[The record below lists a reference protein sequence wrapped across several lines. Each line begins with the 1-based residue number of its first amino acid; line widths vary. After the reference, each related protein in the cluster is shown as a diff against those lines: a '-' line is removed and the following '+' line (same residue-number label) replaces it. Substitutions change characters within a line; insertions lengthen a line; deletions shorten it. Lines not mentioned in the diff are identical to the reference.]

1 MIKMTNEIWNSCYHL
16 IKSIED
22 TIITNSDIIL
32 GVANR
37 LLNSFNDGN
46 KLLICGNGGSA
57 ADAEHLAAE
66 FVGRFNGK
74 YLGLPAI
81 ALTNPAILTAIAN
94 DSGDSYIFEKQVQA
108 LGKKGDCLLVITT
121 SGTSENIILALK
133 EARRLGVTTISLT
146 RKIPAPNLEFYSD
159 YIIRCQSESTQRLQE
174 MFLFV
179 EHLIAQ
185 LVSDQV
191 KSDTFFR

>member
-1 MIKMTNEIWNSCYHL
+1 MTNEIWNSYYHL
-16 IKSIED
+16 IKAVED
-22 TIITNSDIIL
+22 TIITNSGIIA
-32 GVANR
+32 GVSTR
-37 LLNSFNDGN
+37 LLNAFNDGN

-94 DSGDSYIFEKQVQA
+94 DSGDSYIFERQVQA
-108 LGKKGDCLLVITT
+108 LGKKGDCLLVIST
-121 SGTSENIILALK
+121 SGSSENIILALK

-146 RKIPAPNLEFYSD
+146 RKIPAPNLEIYSD
-159 YIIRCQSESTQRLQE
+159 YVIRCQSENTQRLQE
-174 MFLFV
+174 TFLFV

-185 LVSDQV
+185 LVSEQV